1 MVHSLALRLTGSLCR
16 KRGHLT
22 KVGILIFTLLSIL
35 TSAVRVHFTFLDY
48 IMAATETAP
57 WGAVS
62 DVEIARIRCPT
73 EHEGGPSGI
82 AGPN

>member
-1 MVHSLALRLTGSLCR
+1 
-16 KRGHLT
+16 
-22 KVGILIFTLLSIL
+22 
-35 TSAVRVHFTFLDY
+35 VHFTFLDY

-57 WGAVS
+57 RGAVS
-62 DVEIARIRCPT
+62 DVAIARIRCAS